1 MNKSLKLLL
10 SCAAIA
16 VISACGGG
24 GDVASSSGQ
33 LTASASRAQSFAAA
47 TSAVPDTYNAA
58 NGQLT
63 ISTVQV
69 GSTTFTN
76 VVITIGSLVSI
87 GTGPAVGQFDTY
99 DSKTNQLTIPSVLV
113 GSTTYNNVVIN
124 VGSVVSVGDSP
135 FVISGTAAVGA
146 SLANASLQIYGADG
160 AALLS
165 TPTSINTDG
174 SYSAAIPSSA
184 KFPSV
189 LEVDTGSDK
198 YYSVMADKTSATINV
213 TQLTNLV
220 SARLSPTGNPLT
232 LVSEVAAGTA
242 KITPNIVATV
252 SADVTTSIAPLLTAL
267 SVPKDINP
275 ITTSFVANGQ
285 GLDRVLDSL
294 DIKIEPKGT
303 TAKAE
308 ITLKQTVGE
317 STDLPKLSFSTN
329 TAPPLLSTVAPAIKT
344 ADLVPSGLNPK
355 IQFLLDQLTSC
366 YATPLS
372 TRIKT
377 SGSTAADILSQTCKD
392 VFLNSNP
399 ASYKAN
405 GQVISKTQHYAGLF
419 TADTSAKV
427 TFSDPRYYYSV
438 AKSVSNGPTAGDI
451 VFGYRWKDEYGNFQ
465 TEKNVARLD
474 SSGQLKL
481 IGNQYLYSGGVYSY
495 SQRRNFLTQT
505 NSTFN
510 SVGYVLDLS
519 CKLLNIYPS
528 AGNKIVKV
536 IVTSPSGKKTVLIP
550 NLANS
555 TTCNYDYFVI
565 AYSTTTDANGDNS
578 YPSGTSYIRIRTE
591 YETGATTTAN
601 HPRVKSTGLAYIGG
615 TTGTDLTTDEIEAIP
630 QFGTWKFDY
639 YTSTSANSSPVATQ
653 HYKTTSRALT
663 IEGFKQ
669 SYKLPQLTSSVQ
681 STLVNGTTC
690 SSTSPTYCYFSQ
702 KSGPFVASWTVDAS
716 GALMPAT
723 YRARIFGIKD
733 LSVATWIGYEDSITL
748 GSSKRTAS
756 ILCGQGETTVQPY
769 CSGSTPSAANF
780 GSNASIDAVDLISRA
795 SDGSDISHFYTLRKL
810 P

>member
-1 MNKSLKLLL
+1 MNKQLKLLGL
-10 SCAAIA
+10 WFVFVCSNAWA
-16 VISACGGG
+16 VDAYNSANNQLKIPIVQV
-24 GDVASSSGQ
+24 GD
-33 LTASASRAQSFAAA
+33 SFYTNVVVTVGSVVSVG
-47 TSAVPDTYNAA
+47 TSAV
-58 NGQLT
+58 
-63 ISTVQV
+63 S
-69 GSTTFTN
+69 GS
-76 VVITIGSLVSI
+76 
-87 GTGPAVGQFDTY
+87 FDIY
-99 DSKTNQLTIPSVLV
+99 DGKTNQLTIPSVVV
-113 GSTTYNNVVIN
+113 GSTTYNNVVIK
-124 VGSVVSVGDSP
+124 VGSVVSVGDSA
-135 FVISGTAAVGA
+135 FVIGGTAAVGA

-160 AALLS
+160 TALLT

-198 YYSVMADKTSATINV
+198 YYSVMADKTSSTINV

-242 KITPNIVATV
+242 KITPNTVATA
-252 SADVTTSIAPLLTAL
+252 SADVTTSITPLLTAL

-275 ITTSFVANGQ
+275 ITTSFVADGK

-308 ITLKQTVGE
+308 ITLKQTVE
-317 STDLPKLSFSTN
+317 ENTDLPKLSFSTN

-344 ADLVPSGLNPK
+344 ADLVPSGLNQK
-355 IQFLLDQLTSC
+355 IQLLLDQLTSC

-372 TRIKT
+372 TRVKA

-399 ASYKAN
+399 ASYKSS
-405 GQVISKTQHYAGLF
+405 GQVISKTQHYAGIF
-419 TADTSAKV
+419 TTNDSAKV
-427 TFSDPRYYYSV
+427 IFSDPRYFYTV
-438 AKSVSNGPTAGDI
+438 AKSVSNGPTAGDV

-495 SQRRNFLTQT
+495 SQRRNFLNQP

-510 SVGYVLDLS
+510 SVGYVFDLS

-536 IVTSPSGKKTVLIP
+536 IVTSPSGKKTVLVP

-565 AYSTTTDANGDNS
+565 AFSTTTDANGDNS

-601 HPRVKSTGLAYIGG
+601 HPRVKNTGLAYTGG
-615 TTGTDLTTDEIEAIP
+615 TTGTDMTTEEIEAIP

-653 HYKTTSRALT
+653 YYKTTSRALT

-681 STLVNGTTC
+681 SNLVNGTTC
-690 SSTSPTYCYFSQ
+690 SSKTPTYCYFSQ

-716 GALMPAT
+716 DALMPAT
-723 YRARIFGIKD
+723 YRARIYGVKD
-733 LSVATWIGYEDSITL
+733 LSLATWVGYEDSITF
-748 GSSKRTAS
+748 GASKRTAS
-756 ILCGQGETTVQPY
+756 ILCGQGETQVQPY
-769 CSGSTPSAANF
+769 CSGLTPSATTF
-780 GSNASIDAVDLISRA
+780 GSNASIDAVDLVSRVP
-795 SDGSDISHFYTLRKL
+795 DGSDISHFYTLRKL